1 MRNSIFRHKTS
12 GQYCSEN
19 GLHKF
24 LGLYFLF
31 QLTDFSVV
39 FVPAVVRRYVCRH
52 STNIKGAITPPCIL
66 FIKSVQVYLKQNIHD
81 IGQIGFPIDDFIRR

>member
-24 LGLYFLF
+24 LDLYFPF

-39 FVPAVVRRYVCRH
+39 FVPAVVRRYLSKKH
-52 STNIKGAITPPCIL
+52 L
-66 FIKSVQVYLKQNIHD
+66 YQSVGDAKFAYALSVD
-81 IGQIGFPIDDFIRR
+81 R